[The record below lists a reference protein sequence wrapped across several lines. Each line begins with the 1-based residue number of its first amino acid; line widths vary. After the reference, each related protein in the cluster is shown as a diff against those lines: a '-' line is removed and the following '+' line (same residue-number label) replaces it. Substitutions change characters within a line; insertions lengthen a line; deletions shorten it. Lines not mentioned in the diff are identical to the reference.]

1 VLAPGILAAVLCAA
15 VGTVALVRAAVEPGP
30 VRVAEAWGCGRELQ
44 TARMEYTATSF
55 GEPLTRVFEDV
66 LAPSHDVDISHVAES
81 RYYVEAATVHT
92 STDDGFE
99 RRLYAPAQRAL
110 RRFGTAARS
119 VPNGSVHRY
128 LAFGLVALVL
138 VLVLVA

>member
-1 VLAPGILAAVLCAA
+1 
-15 VGTVALVRAAVEPGP
+15 
-30 VRVAEAWGCGRELQ
+30 
-44 TARMEYTATSF
+44 
-55 GEPLTRVFEDV
+55 
-66 LAPSHDVDISHVAES
+66 
-81 RYYVEAATVHT
+81 VHT